1 MSPLALHMFLDAA
14 TSAGPVRDYPNN
26 NGMPVHT
33 ECMDMLEEMGLVQTS
48 GGPFESRIY
57 TPTEKGR
64 AYLQFLCSL
73 PLPVS
78 NWTLPGPWNPS
89 TPPEAE

>member
-1 MSPLALHMFLDAA
+1 MTPLELHLFIDAC
-14 TSAGPVRDYPNN
+14 TLAGQFAEYPNN
-26 NGMPVHT
+26 RGMPVH
-33 ECMDMLEEMGLVQTS
+33 EASMDMLEEMGLVETR
-48 GGPFESRIY
+48 GGPFTTRRY
-57 TPTEKGR
+57 TPTAKGR

-89 TPPEAE
+89 TPPEAA